1 MVNTP
6 VIDFHT
12 HVGRWGT
19 SHMDDSPEI
28 FLKLMDAAGVDKSCT
43 NCIFYGDARRGNDIV
58 SRFAREH
65 PDRFLPVAYVTP
77 RYPDEMLPELER
89 AFGEL
94 GAKFLKIYPTHYQ
107 KPVDDPGYFPIF
119 EWCNDRNKVI
129 MCHSSKVGVDDVLT
143 LPLSFI
149 PLAKRYSN
157 ITWVL
162 GHSGNGMLGQEDAV
176 TAAKE
181 CENIVLE
188 TCTSYAEHGTI
199 EFLVEGA
206 GEDRVV
212 YGSDAPLM
220 DPRPQLGRIATA
232 DISDEAKR
240 KVLGLNAIRILG
252 LED

>member
-28 FLKLMDAAGVDKSCT
+28 FLKLMDAAGVEKSCT

-94 GAKFLKIYPTHYQ
+94 GAKFLKIYPTYYQ
-107 KPVDDPGYFPIF
+107 KPVDDPGYFL
-119 EWCNDRNKVI
+119 
-129 MCHSSKVGVDDVLT
+129 SLSGVMT
-143 LPLSFI
+143 
-149 PLAKRYSN
+149 
-157 ITWVL
+157 
-162 GHSGNGMLGQEDAV
+162 E
-176 TAAKE
+176 
-181 CENIVLE
+181 
-188 TCTSYAEHGTI
+188 
-199 EFLVEGA
+199 
-206 GEDRVV
+206 
-212 YGSDAPLM
+212 
-220 DPRPQLGRIATA
+220 
-232 DISDEAKR
+232 
-240 KVLGLNAIRILG
+240 IR
-252 LED
+252 